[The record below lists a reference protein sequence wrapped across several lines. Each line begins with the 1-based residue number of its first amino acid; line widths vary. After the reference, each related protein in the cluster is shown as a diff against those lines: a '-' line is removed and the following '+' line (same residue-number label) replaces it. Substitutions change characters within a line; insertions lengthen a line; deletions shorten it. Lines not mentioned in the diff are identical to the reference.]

1 MCATYPQRAF
11 EFFLYTLF
19 YTGTIQMSCHC
30 RHTFFFSLYF
40 LVKRNIFV
48 IKKTLKDRICLY
60 NTPHDACLAPRR
72 LVFASQN
79 GITLLV
85 VCNGIKVTTKHL
97 FVFKKFIQVLRL
109 TKHRKSSNT
118 YFLLT
123 AER

>member
-11 EFFLYTLF
+11 EFFC
-19 YTGTIQMSCHC
+19 IHC
-30 RHTFFFSLYF
+30 FIRAPYKCLVIADTRFFFSLYF

-118 YFLLT
+118 YFILT